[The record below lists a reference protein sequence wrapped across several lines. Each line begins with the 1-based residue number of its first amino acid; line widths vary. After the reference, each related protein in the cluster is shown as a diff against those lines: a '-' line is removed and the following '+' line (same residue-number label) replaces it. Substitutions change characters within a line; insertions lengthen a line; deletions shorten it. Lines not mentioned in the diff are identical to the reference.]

1 MPKRIKLRSIAPCEH
16 STACMKIKAAVM
28 RKRAKPFTFEVLTLE
43 EPRADEVLVR
53 IVATGVCHTDL
64 AMRDERTET
73 PVPAVLGHEG
83 AGVVERV
90 GTSVRKVTPG
100 DHVVLSFM
108 SCGRCKY
115 CQRGEPAYC
124 EKMFPLNFSCARED
138 GSTSALGQG
147 KTVHNH
153 FFGQSSFAT
162 YALANERNVVK
173 VPKDAPLEILGPLGC
188 GLQTGAGA
196 VMNSLKVKVG
206 ELFAAFGAGS
216 VGLAA
221 LMAARVVGATTIV
234 AVDVFESRLRLA
246 KRMGATHVINSRK
259 QDPVESI
266 KKIMGG
272 RGVDY
277 TLDLTGIPAVFTQ
290 AVESLG
296 MRGTCGFVTGG
307 VAPLRTFDAR
317 RFMASGKRITSV
329 VQGDSVPDVFIP
341 YLIKLHAQGRFPFH
355 KLVSFYPFDQI
366 NRALHDSHR
375 GVTVKPIIRIGR
387 IAASG

>member
-1 MPKRIKLRSIAPCEH
+1 MPARTKPRSRTPVIVEREKLA
-16 STACMKIKAAVM
+16 AGMKIKAAVM
-28 RKRAKPFTFEVLTLE
+28 RKRAKPFKFETLTLDA
-43 EPRADEVLVR
+43 PRADEVLVR
-53 IVATGVCHTDL
+53 IVATGVCHTDI
-64 AMRDERTET
+64 AMRDDRTET

-90 GTSVRKVTPG
+90 GTGVRKVARG

-108 SCGRCKY
+108 SCGRCRY
-115 CQRGEPAYC
+115 CQRGEPSYC

-138 GSTSALGQG
+138 GSASARGHG
-147 KTVHNH
+147 KAVHNH

-173 VPKDAPLEILGPLGC
+173 VPKGAPLELLGPLGC

-206 ELFAAFGAGS
+206 ESFAAFGAGS

-221 LMAARVVGATTIV
+221 VMAARVVGATTII
-234 AVDVFESRLRLA
+234 AVDVVEPRLRLA
-246 KRMGATHVINSRK
+246 RRIGATHIINSKKQNPVATIRK
-259 QDPVESI
+259 IS
-266 KKIMGG
+266 GG

-277 TLDLTGIPAVFTQ
+277 TLDTTGLPDVFTQ
-290 AVESLG
+290 AVELLG

-307 VAPLRTFDAR
+307 VTPMRTFDAR
-317 RFMASGKRITSV
+317 KFMASGKRIMGI

-341 YLIKLHAQGRFPFH
+341 YLLELHAQGRFPFD
-355 KLVSFYPFDQI
+355 KLVSFYPFRQL
-366 NRALHDSHR
+366 NRAFHDSHR
-375 GVTVKPIIRIGR
+375 GATIKPIIRMG
-387 IAASG
+387 